1 MSNLKELSNLK
12 GRTVLIT
19 GGAGHLGQT
28 FGHVL
33 AEMGAGV
40 ALADRNKES
49 AEKAAREI
57 STQYGVPSIGI
68 GFDLA
73 CEKELRELPQQVA
86 DYFGGLD
93 ILINNAGFVG
103 TDKLTGW
110 CVPFEEQSAET
121 WRAATEVNMTAPFF
135 LTQAATPWLRAHKR
149 GSVIN
154 ITSIYAFLGPDMRL
168 YDGTSMGNPAAYA
181 ASKGGLIQSTR
192 WLSTVL
198 APEIRVNCVS
208 PGGIWRNQP
217 DSFVQA
223 YEARTPMRR
232 MGTEEDM
239 KGVIAFLASDLSL
252 YVTGQHIAVDGG
264 WSAW

>member
-1 MSNLKELSNLK
+1 MKTLAELSNLK
-12 GRTVLIT
+12 GRTAIIT
-19 GGAGHLGQT
+19 GGAGHLGQI
-28 FGHVL
+28 FGQAL
-33 AEMGAGV
+33 AELGANI
-40 ALADRNKES
+40 ALVDRNKEKV
-49 AEKAAREI
+49 EDAAQNI
-57 STQYGVPSIGI
+57 SKHYKTECIGLHI
-68 GFDLA
+68 DIACQTDLQN
-73 CEKELRELPQQVA
+73 LPQKVA
-86 DYFGGLD
+86 DHFNGLD

-135 LTQAATPWLRAHKR
+135 LTQAATPFLKKNKR

-168 YDGTSMGNPAAYA
+168 YDKTSMGNPAAYA
-181 ASKGGLIQSTR
+181 ASKGGLIQATR

-217 DSFVQA
+217 QSFVDA
-223 YEARTPMRR
+223 YEARTPMKR
-232 MGTEEDM
+232 MGTEEDF
-239 KGVIAFLASDLSL
+239 KGIIAFLASDLSQ
-252 YVTGQHIAVDGG
+252 YVTGQHIIIDGG